1 MPRGFVPQQSGS
13 KPSEKPQSKTLDD
26 EYGHDF
32 RISLLTSAK
41 RMGLGLSE
49 MASIDVPTMVDLRDM
64 WSGGKSKSST
74 KSNTPRAATQ
84 ADIDALLG

>member
-1 MPRGFVPQQSGS
+1 MPQQSES
-13 KPSEKPQSKTLDD
+13 KPSSEKPQSKTLDD

-49 MASIDVPTMVDLRDM
+49 MASIDVPTMVDLCDM